1 MKISYAILTHNEGE
15 YIENLLE
22 FLIKNKRDID
32 EIVVVDDYSDDI
44 ETIKILEKYKDK
56 IFLYYNRLN
65 GDFSN
70 QKNFLISKC
79 TGDWIFNI
87 DADEMVTPFL
97 MECLYAILQM
107 NTDVEVIYV
116 PRINIVNGIE
126 FEHIELWKWNVDNKG
141 RINFPDW
148 QGRIHKR
155 TDSIRWV
162 GKVHEKLSGYKK
174 VSNLPP
180 EDDYCLIHIKD
191 IKRQEKQNELYER
204 I

>member
-1 MKISYAILTHNEGE
+1 MKISYAILTHNEGI
-15 YIENLLE
+15 YIDTLLK
-22 FLIKNKRDID
+22 FLIEHKRDID

-44 ETIKILEKYKDK
+44 ETVKILEKYKDK

-87 DADEMVTPFL
+87 DADEMVTPYL
-97 MECLYAILQM
+97 MECLYLILKI
-107 NTDVEVIYV
+107 NTDVDVIYV

-126 FEHIELWKWNVDNKG
+126 FEHIERWKWNVDNKG

-155 TDSIRWV
+155 IDNIKWV
-162 GKVHEKLSGYKK
+162 GRVHEKLSGYKK
-174 VSNLPP
+174 VSNLPID
-180 EDDYCLIHIKD
+180 DDYCLIHIKD
-191 IKRQEKQNELYER
+191 IKRQEKQNEMYER
-204 I
+204 L